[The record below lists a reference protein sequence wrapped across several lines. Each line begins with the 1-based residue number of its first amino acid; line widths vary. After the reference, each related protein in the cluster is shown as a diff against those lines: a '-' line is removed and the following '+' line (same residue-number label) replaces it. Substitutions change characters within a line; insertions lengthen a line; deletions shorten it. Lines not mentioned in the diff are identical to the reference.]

1 MPSPDTV
8 SSRPAAGAATRT
20 IAELPG
26 PRPWPLLGNL
36 PQLDLDRVHQQLERW
51 VDDYGGMYRI
61 RLAGKT
67 IVALGRHDLVSAV
80 LRDRPEGWRRLKKI
94 ELAIREVGGHG
105 VFSAEGEDWKRQ
117 RRIVMGAFDPGHLK
131 RFFPSLVRVT
141 ERLVAQ
147 WQAYASSG
155 ESFDLQTQMMRYS
168 VDVTSGLAFG
178 ADVNTLESPEDPLQ
192 AHLDKV
198 FPMLRRR
205 INMPIPYW
213 HWFKLPIDRAF
224 DGHLAKVH
232 GAVRD
237 FIRAAQARMRADP
250 GLRERPDN
258 LIEAMLAAH
267 DAGGDRLTEE
277 ELLGNVLT
285 VLLAGEDTTANTLCW
300 AIHLLF
306 KHPHEWRALVA
317 EVDAMLGETEV
328 PRRFDDARGFERIE
342 ACVTE
347 AMRLYPV
354 APVIFHQANHDLV
367 LDGLEVPAG
376 TGAVCLMRRAG
387 VDPQLTGDAAAF
399 RPARWDDGADEAGR
413 IVQKAAMPWG
423 AGGRLCPGRYL
434 ALLEMK
440 MVLATLA
447 RNFELVEVGVE
458 GGGEPPERLGFT
470 MFPVGLRMRLAP
482 RKRS

>member
-1 MPSPDTV
+1 M
-8 SSRPAAGAATRT
+8 SSRTLAD
-20 IAELPG
+20 LPG
-26 PRPWPLLGNL
+26 PKPMPLVGNL
-36 PQLDLDRVHQQLERW
+36 HQLDLERVHQQLERW
-51 VDDYGGMYRI
+51 VDQFGPMYRI
-61 RLAGKT
+61 KLAGKT

-80 LRDRPEGWRRLKKI
+80 LRDRPDGWRRLKKI
-94 ELAIREVGGHG
+94 ALAIREVGGHG

-141 ERLVAQ
+141 ERLLVQWRAQ
-147 WQAYASSG
+147 AASG
-155 ESFDLQTQMMRYS
+155 AAFDLQTQMMRYS

-178 ADVNTLESPEDPLQ
+178 ADVNTLETPEDPLQ

-213 HWFKLPIDRAF
+213 HWVKLPIDRAF
-224 DGHLAKVH
+224 DVHLAKVH
-232 GAVRD
+232 EAVRD
-237 FIRAAQARMRADP
+237 FIHAAQGRMRADP
-250 GLRERPDN
+250 GLRERPNN

-267 DAGGDRLTEE
+267 DAGGDKLSEE

-300 AIHLLF
+300 ALHLLH

-317 EVDAMLGETEV
+317 EVDATLADAEL
-328 PRRFDDARGFERIE
+328 PRRFDDARGFDRIE

-354 APVIFHQANHDLV
+354 APVIFHQANHDLE
-367 LDGLEVPAG
+367 LDGLRIPAG

-399 RPARWDDGADEAGR
+399 RPSRWADAPDEVDR
-413 IVQKAAMPWG
+413 LVQKAAMPWG

-447 RNFELVEVGVE
+447 RNFELAEVGIE
-458 GGGEPPERLGFT
+458 GGGEPVERLGFT

-482 RKRS
+482 RERR

>member
-1 MPSPDTV
+1 MPSNA
-8 SSRPAAGAATRT
+8 PAAATRT
-20 IAELPG
+20 LADLPG
-26 PRPWPLLGNL
+26 PKPWPLLGNL
-36 PQLDLDRVHQQLERW
+36 PQLDLDRVHQGLERW
-51 VDDYGGMYRI
+51 VDEFGPMYRI
-61 RLAGKT
+61 KLAGKT

-117 RRIVMGAFDPGHLK
+117 RRLVMGAFDPGHLK
-131 RFFPSLVRVT
+131 RYFASLVRVT
-141 ERLVAQ
+141 ERLLAQ
-147 WQAYASSG
+147 WQALAERG
-155 ESFDLQTQMMRYS
+155 EAFDLQAQMMRYS

-178 ADVNTLESPEDPLQ
+178 ADVNTLEAPENPLQ

-213 HWFKLPIDRAF
+213 HWFKLPVDRAF
-224 DGHLAKVH
+224 DVHLARVH
-232 GAVRD
+232 EAVRD
-237 FIRAAQARMRADP
+237 FIHAAQQRMVADAA
-250 GLRERPDN
+250 LRERPNN

-267 DAGGDRLTEE
+267 DAGGDHLSEE

-300 AIHLLF
+300 AIHLLH
-306 KHPHEWRALVA
+306 KHPAEWDALVD
-317 EVDAMLGETEV
+317 EVDATLGDAAV
-328 PRRFDDARGFERIE
+328 PPSFDVARGFDRIE
-342 ACVTE
+342 ASVTE

-354 APVIFHQANHDLV
+354 APVIFHQANHDQV
-367 LDGLEVPAG
+367 LDGVEIPAG

-387 VDPQLTGDAAAF
+387 VDPQLTGDATAF
-399 RPARWDDGADEAGR
+399 RPDRWDDAGAETDKV
-413 IVQKAAMPWG
+413 VQKAAMPWG

-447 RNFELVEVGVE
+447 RNFELVEVGTE
-458 GGGEPPERLGFT
+458 GGGEPVERLGFT
-470 MFPVGLRMRLAP
+470 MFPVGLRMRLA
-482 RKRS
+482 RRA

>member
-1 MPSPDTV
+1 MASID
-8 SSRPAAGAATRT
+8 SAARVRT
-20 IAELPG
+20 IADLPG

-36 PQLDLDRVHQQLERW
+36 PQLDLDRVHQGLERW
-51 VDDYGGMYRI
+51 VDDYGPMYRI

-80 LRDRPEGWRRLKKI
+80 LRDRPDGWRRLKKI
-94 ELAIREVGGHG
+94 EHAIREVGGHG
-105 VFSAEGEDWKRQ
+105 VFSAEGDDWKRQ
-117 RRIVMGAFDPGHLK
+117 RRLVMGAFDPGHLK
-131 RFFPSLVRVT
+131 RYFASLVRVT
-141 ERLVAQ
+141 ERLLAQ
-147 WQAYASSG
+147 WRVLAERG
-155 ESFDLQTQMMRYS
+155 EAFDLQAQMMRYS

-213 HWFKLPIDRAF
+213 HWFKLPVDRAF
-224 DGHLAKVH
+224 DVHLARVH
-232 GAVRD
+232 DAVRG
-237 FIRAAQARMRADP
+237 FIRAAQQRMRADA
-250 GLRERPDN
+250 GLRERPEN

-267 DAGGDRLTEE
+267 DAGGDRLSEE

-300 AIHLLF
+300 AIHLLHR
-306 KHPHEWRALVA
+306 HPDEWRALVA
-317 EVDAMLGETEV
+317 EVDAALGTTEM
-328 PRRFDDARGFERIE
+328 PRRFDDARGFDRVE

-354 APVIFHQANHDLV
+354 APVIFHQANRDLV
-367 LDGLEVPAG
+367 LGGVQIPAG

-387 VDPQLTGDAAAF
+387 VDPQLTGDAASF
-399 RPARWDDGADEAGR
+399 RPGRWAAATADADKA
-413 IVQKAAMPWG
+413 VQKAAMPWG

-440 MVLATLA
+440 MALATLA
-447 RNFELVEVGVE
+447 RNFELAEVGVE
-458 GGGEPPERLGFT
+458 GGGAPVERLGFT
-470 MFPVGLRMRLAP
+470 MFPVGLRMRLTRRQGLP
-482 RKRS
+482 

>member
-1 MPSPDTV
+1 MPSNA
-8 SSRPAAGAATRT
+8 PAAATRT
-20 IAELPG
+20 LADLPG
-26 PRPWPLLGNL
+26 PKPWPLLGNL
-36 PQLDLDRVHQQLERW
+36 PQLDLDRVHQGLERW
-51 VDDYGGMYRI
+51 VDEFGPMYRI
-61 RLAGKT
+61 KLAGKT

-117 RRIVMGAFDPGHLK
+117 RRLVMGAFDPGHLK
-131 RFFPSLVRVT
+131 RYFASLVRVT
-141 ERLVAQ
+141 ERLLAQ
-147 WQAYASSG
+147 WQALAERG
-155 ESFDLQTQMMRYS
+155 EAFDLQAQMMRYS

-178 ADVNTLESPEDPLQ
+178 ADVNTLEAPENPLQ

-213 HWFKLPIDRAF
+213 HWFKLPVDRAF
-224 DGHLAKVH
+224 DVHLARVH
-232 GAVRD
+232 EAVRD
-237 FIRAAQARMRADP
+237 FIHAAQQRMVADAA
-250 GLRERPDN
+250 LRERPNN

-267 DAGGDRLTEE
+267 DAGGDHLSEE

-300 AIHLLF
+300 AIHLLH
-306 KHPHEWRALVA
+306 KHPAEWDALVD
-317 EVDAMLGETEV
+317 EVDATLGDAAV
-328 PRRFDDARGFERIE
+328 PPSFDAARGFDRIE

-354 APVIFHQANHDLV
+354 APVIFHQANHDQV
-367 LDGLEVPAG
+367 LDGVEIPAG

-387 VDPQLTGDAAAF
+387 VDPQLTGDATAF
-399 RPARWDDGADEAGR
+399 RPDRWDDAGAETDKV
-413 IVQKAAMPWG
+413 VQKAAMPWG

-447 RNFELVEVGVE
+447 RNFELVEVGTE
-458 GGGEPPERLGFT
+458 GGGEPVERLGFT
-470 MFPVGLRMRLAP
+470 MFPVGLRMRLVRRA
-482 RKRS
+482 

>member
-1 MPSPDTV
+1 MPSTE
-8 SSRPAAGAATRT
+8 SAAAATRT
-20 IAELPG
+20 LADLPG
-26 PRPWPLLGNL
+26 PKPWPLLGNL
-36 PQLDLDRVHQQLERW
+36 PQLDLDRVHQGLERW
-51 VDDYGGMYRI
+51 VDEFGPMYRI

-94 ELAIREVGGHG
+94 EHAIREVGGHG

-117 RRIVMGAFDPGHLK
+117 RRLVMGAFDPGHLK
-131 RFFPSLVRVT
+131 RYFASLVRVT
-141 ERLVAQ
+141 ERLLAQ
-147 WQAYASSG
+147 WRLSAERG
-155 ESFDLQTQMMRYS
+155 EAFDLQAQMMRYS

-178 ADVNTLESPEDPLQ
+178 ADVNTLEAPEDPLQ

-224 DGHLAKVH
+224 DGHLARVH
-232 GAVRD
+232 EAVRG
-237 FIRAAQARMRADP
+237 FIHAAQERVRIDP
-250 GLRERPDN
+250 SLRERPNN

-267 DAGGDRLTEE
+267 DAGGDRLSEE

-300 AIHLLF
+300 AIHLLH
-306 KHPHEWRALVA
+306 KHPQEWHTLVA
-317 EVDAMLGETEV
+317 EVDKVLGDTEL
-328 PRRFDDARGFERIE
+328 PRQFDAARGFDRIE

-354 APVIFHQANHDLV
+354 APVIFHQANRDLV
-367 LDGLEVPAG
+367 LGGLEIPAG

-387 VDPQLTGDAAAF
+387 VDLQLTGDAAAF
-399 RPARWDDGADEAGR
+399 RPARWGDDADEAGR

-458 GGGEPPERLGFT
+458 GGGAPVERLGFT
-470 MFPVGLRMRLAP
+470 MFPVGLRMRLKP
-482 RKRS
+482 RRAA

>member
-1 MPSPDTV
+1 MPSTET
-8 SSRPAAGAATRT
+8 AAAVARRT
-20 IAELPG
+20 LADLPG

-36 PQLDLDRVHQQLERW
+36 PQLDLARVHQGLERW
-51 VDDYGGMYRI
+51 VDEYGPMYRI
-61 RLAGKT
+61 TLAGKT

-80 LRDRPEGWRRLKKI
+80 LRDRPDGWRRLKKI
-94 ELAIREVGGHG
+94 ALAIREVGGHG

-141 ERLVAQ
+141 ERLAAQ
-147 WQAYASSG
+147 WHESAKTG
-155 ESFDLQTQMMRYS
+155 EPFDLQAQMMRYS

-178 ADVNTLESPEDPLQ
+178 ADVNTLEAPEDPLQ

-224 DGHLAKVH
+224 DVHLAQVH
-232 GAVRD
+232 EAVRG
-237 FIRAAQARMRADP
+237 FIRAAKERMQADP
-250 GLRERPDN
+250 GLREHPNN

-267 DAGGDRLTEE
+267 DAGGDKLTEE

-300 AIHLLF
+300 VIHLLF

-317 EVDAMLGETEV
+317 EVDGVLGVAGESEV

-367 LDGLEVPAG
+367 LDGLAIPAG

-387 VDPQLTGDAAAF
+387 VDPQLTGDAAEF
-399 RPARWDDGADEAGR
+399 RPGRWLDGADEAGR

-458 GGGEPPERLGFT
+458 GGGEPEERLGFT

-482 RKRS
+482 RKRA

>member
-1 MPSPDTV
+1 MSSPA
-8 SSRPAAGAATRT
+8 PAAAATRT
-20 IAELPG
+20 LADLPG
-26 PRPWPLLGNL
+26 PKPWPLLGNL
-36 PQLDLDRVHQQLERW
+36 PQLDLDRVHQGLERW
-51 VDDYGGMYRI
+51 VDEFGPMYRI
-61 RLAGKT
+61 KLAGKT
-67 IVALGRHDLVSAV
+67 IVALGRHELVSAV
-80 LRDRPEGWRRLKKI
+80 LRDRPDGWRRLKKI

-117 RRIVMGAFDPGHLK
+117 RRLVMGAFDPGHLK
-131 RFFPSLVRVT
+131 RYFASLVRVT
-141 ERLVAQ
+141 ERLLAQ
-147 WQAYASSG
+147 WRVSAERG
-155 ESFDLQTQMMRYS
+155 EAFDLQAQMMRYS

-178 ADVNTLESPEDPLQ
+178 ADVNTLEAPENPLQ

-213 HWFKLPIDRAF
+213 HWFKLPVDRAF
-224 DGHLAKVH
+224 DGHLARVH
-232 GAVRD
+232 EAVRD
-237 FIRAAQARMRADP
+237 FIRAAQQRIAADP
-250 GLRERPDN
+250 ALRERPNN

-267 DAGGDRLTEE
+267 DAGGDHLSEE

-300 AIHLLF
+300 AIHLLH
-306 KHPHEWRALVA
+306 KHPAEWDALVA
-317 EVDAMLGETEV
+317 EVDATLGGAAVPPSFET
-328 PRRFDDARGFERIE
+328 ARGFDRIE
-342 ACVTE
+342 ASVTE

-367 LDGLEVPAG
+367 LDGLQIPAG

-387 VDPQLTGDAAAF
+387 VDPQITGDAAAF
-399 RPARWDDGADEAGR
+399 RPGRWADAGAEADR
-413 IVQKAAMPWG
+413 VVQKAAMPWG

-447 RNFELVEVGVE
+447 RNFELAEVGTE
-458 GGGEPPERLGFT
+458 GGGEPVERLGFT
-470 MFPVGLRMRLAP
+470 MFPVGLRMRLKA
-482 RKRS
+482 R

>member
-1 MPSPDTV
+1 MPSTE
-8 SSRPAAGAATRT
+8 PAAAATRT
-20 IAELPG
+20 LADLPG
-26 PRPWPLLGNL
+26 PKPWPLLGNL
-36 PQLDLDRVHQQLERW
+36 PQLDLDRVHQGLERW
-51 VDDYGGMYRI
+51 VDEFGPMYRI

-67 IVALGRHDLVSAV
+67 IVALGRHDLVAAV
-80 LRDRPEGWRRLKKI
+80 LRDRPDGWRRLKKI

-117 RRIVMGAFDPGHLK
+117 RRLVMGAFDPGHLK
-131 RFFPSLVRVT
+131 RYFASLVRVT
-141 ERLVAQ
+141 ERLLAQ
-147 WQAYASSG
+147 WRVLAGRG
-155 ESFDLQTQMMRYS
+155 EAFDLQSQMMRYS

-178 ADVNTLESPEDPLQ
+178 ADVNTLEAPENPLQ

-213 HWFKLPIDRAF
+213 HWFKLPVDRAF
-224 DGHLAKVH
+224 DGHLARVH
-232 GAVRD
+232 AAVRE
-237 FIRAAQARMRADP
+237 FIHAAQQRMRADP
-250 GLRERPDN
+250 GLHERPNN

-267 DAGGDRLTEE
+267 GAGGDHLSEE

-300 AIHLLF
+300 AIHLLHR
-306 KHPHEWRALVA
+306 HPHEWQSLVG
-317 EVDAMLGETEV
+317 EVDATLGDATVPPSFET
-328 PRRFDDARGFERIE
+328 ARGFDRIE
-342 ACVTE
+342 AAVTE

-354 APVIFHQANHDLV
+354 APVIFHQANHDQV
-367 LDGLEVPAG
+367 LDGVQIPAG

-399 RPARWDDGADEAGR
+399 RPGRWSDTGTEADKL
-413 IVQKAAMPWG
+413 VQKAAMPWG

-447 RNFELVEVGVE
+447 RNFELAEVGTDV
-458 GGGEPPERLGFT
+458 GDEPVERLGFT
-470 MFPVGLRMRLAP
+470 MFPVGLRMRLVP
-482 RKRS
+482 R

>member
-1 MPSPDTV
+1 MDEPGTH
-8 SSRPAAGAATRT
+8 GATRRT
-20 IAELPG
+20 LADLPG
-26 PRPWPLLGNL
+26 PKPWPLVGNL
-36 PQLDLDRVHQQLERW
+36 HQLDLERVHQGLERW
-51 VDDYGGMYRI
+51 VDDYGPMYRI
-61 RLAGKT
+61 KLAGKT

-117 RRIVMGAFDPGHLK
+117 RRLVMGAFDPGHLK
-131 RFFPSLVRVT
+131 RYFASLVRVT
-141 ERLVAQ
+141 ERLLAA
-147 WQAYASSG
+147 WRASAERG
-155 ESFDLQTQMMRYS
+155 EAFDLQAQMMRYS

-178 ADVNTLESPEDPLQ
+178 ADVNTLETEDALQ

-213 HWFKLPIDRAF
+213 HWFKLPIDREF
-224 DGHLAKVH
+224 DGHLERVH
-232 GAVRD
+232 AAVRD
-237 FIRAAQARMRADP
+237 FIAAARRRMDADP
-250 GLRERPDN
+250 ALRERPNN

-267 DAGGDRLTEE
+267 DTGGDHLSEE

-300 AIHLLF
+300 TLHLLF
-306 KHPHEWRALVA
+306 KHPDEWRALVA
-317 EVDAMLGETEV
+317 EVDARLGADAL
-328 PRRFDDARGFERIE
+328 PRDFDVARGFDCIE

-354 APVIFHQANHDLV
+354 APVIFHQANHDCV
-367 LDGLEVPAG
+367 IDGIEIPAG

-387 VDPQLTGDAAAF
+387 VDSQVCGDAAAF
-399 RPARWDDGADEAGR
+399 RPGRWNGSDDAADKR
-413 IVQKAAMPWG
+413 VQKAAMPWG

-447 RNFELVEVGVE
+447 RNFELAEVGCD
-458 GGGEPPERLGFT
+458 GGGEPVERLGFT

-482 RKRS
+482 RR

>member
-1 MPSPDTV
+1 M
-8 SSRPAAGAATRT
+8 SSRTLAD
-20 IAELPG
+20 LPG
-26 PRPWPLLGNL
+26 PKPRPLVGNL
-36 PQLDLDRVHQQLERW
+36 LQLDFERVHQQLERW
-51 VDDYGGMYRI
+51 VDEFGPMYRI
-61 RLAGKT
+61 KLAGKT

-80 LRDRPEGWRRLKKI
+80 LRDRPDGWRRLKKI
-94 ELAIREVGGHG
+94 ALAIREVGGHG

-141 ERLVAQ
+141 ERLLAQ
-147 WQAYASSG
+147 WRAQAARG
-155 ESFDLQTQMMRYS
+155 EAFDLQTQMMRYS

-178 ADVNTLESPEDPLQ
+178 ADVNTLETPEDPLQ

-232 GAVRD
+232 EAVRD
-237 FIRAAQARMRADP
+237 FIHAAQERMRADP
-250 GLRERPDN
+250 GLRERPNN

-267 DAGGDRLTEE
+267 DAGGDKLSEE

-300 AIHLLF
+300 TIHLLH
-306 KHPHEWRALVA
+306 KHPHEWRALVTEA
-317 EVDAMLGETEV
+317 DAMLADAEL
-328 PRRFDDARGFERIE
+328 PRRFDDARGFDHIE

-354 APVIFHQANHDLV
+354 APVIFHQANHDVV
-367 LDGLEVPAG
+367 LDGLQVPAG

-399 RPARWDDGADEAGR
+399 RPARWADAPDEADR
-413 IVQKAAMPWG
+413 LVQKAAMPWG

-447 RNFELVEVGVE
+447 RNFELAEVGVE
-458 GGGEPPERLGFT
+458 GGGEPVERLGFT
-470 MFPVGLRMRLAP
+470 MFPVGLRMRLVP
-482 RKRS
+482 RR

>member
-1 MPSPDTV
+1 MSQDTASARV
-8 SSRPAAGAATRT
+8 RRT
-20 IAELPG
+20 LDDLPG

-36 PQLDLDRVHQQLERW
+36 PQLDLDRVHQGLERW
-51 VDDYGGMYRI
+51 VDEYGPMYRI

-105 VFSAEGEDWKRQ
+105 VFSAEGEDWRRQ
-117 RRIVMGAFDPGHLK
+117 RRLVMGAFDPGHLK
-131 RFFPSLVRVT
+131 RYFASLVRVT
-141 ERLVAQ
+141 ERLLGRWRDDAQRGVAI
-147 WQAYASSG
+147 
-155 ESFDLQTQMMRYS
+155 DLQAQMMRYS

-178 ADVNTLESPEDPLQ
+178 ADVNTLETEDALQ

-205 INMPIPYW
+205 INMPIRYW
-213 HWFKLPIDRAF
+213 HWVKLPVDRAF
-224 DGHLAKVH
+224 DRHLAHVH
-232 GAVRD
+232 QAVRD
-237 FIRAAQARMRADP
+237 LIHAARERMRADP
-250 GLRERPDN
+250 ALRERPNN

-267 DAGGDRLTEE
+267 DAGGDHLSEE

-285 VLLAGEDTTANTLCW
+285 VLLAGEDTTANTLSW
-300 AIHLLF
+300 AIHLLHT
-306 KHPHEWRALVA
+306 HPAEWCAVVD
-317 EVDAMLGETEV
+317 EVDAALGGDTL
-328 PRRFDDARGFERIE
+328 PRSFDVARGFDRIE
-342 ACVTE
+342 AAVTE

-354 APVIFHQANHDLV
+354 APVIFHQANHDCV
-367 LDGLEVPAG
+367 IDGVQIPAG

-387 VDPQLTGDAAAF
+387 VDPGLTGDATAF
-399 RPARWDDGADEAGR
+399 RPGRWDDQAPDEADR
-413 IVQKAAMPWG
+413 RVQKAAMPWG

-447 RNFELVEVGVE
+447 RNFELLEVGCE
-458 GGGEPPERLGFT
+458 GGAAPAERLGFT

-482 RKRS
+482 RR

>member
-1 MPSPDTV
+1 MDET
-8 SSRPAAGAATRT
+8 GTGGATRRT
-20 IAELPG
+20 LADLPG
-26 PRPWPLLGNL
+26 PKPWPLVGNL
-36 PQLDLDRVHQQLERW
+36 HQLDLERVHQGLERW
-51 VDDYGGMYRI
+51 VDAYGPMYRI
-61 RLAGKT
+61 KLAGKT

-117 RRIVMGAFDPGHLK
+117 RRLVMGAFDPGHLK
-131 RFFPSLVRVT
+131 RYFASLVRVT
-141 ERLVAQ
+141 ERLLAA
-147 WQAYASSG
+147 WRASAERG
-155 ESFDLQTQMMRYS
+155 EAIDLQAQMMRYS

-178 ADVNTLESPEDPLQ
+178 ADVNTLETEDALQ

-213 HWFKLPIDRAF
+213 HWFKLPIDREF
-224 DGHLAKVH
+224 DVHLERVH
-232 GAVRD
+232 AAVRD
-237 FIRAAQARMRADP
+237 FIAAARGRMDADP
-250 GLRERPDN
+250 ALRERPNN

-267 DAGGDRLTEE
+267 DAGGDHLSEE

-300 AIHLLF
+300 TLHLLF
-306 KHPHEWRALVA
+306 KHPHEWRELVA
-317 EVDAMLGETEV
+317 EVDARLGADAL
-328 PRRFDDARGFERIE
+328 PRDFDIARGFDRIE

-354 APVIFHQANHDLV
+354 APVIFHQANHDCV
-367 LDGLEVPAG
+367 IDGIEIPAG

-387 VDPQLTGDAAAF
+387 VDAQLCGDAAAF
-399 RPARWDDGADEAGR
+399 RPGRWNGSDDAADKR
-413 IVQKAAMPWG
+413 VQKAAMPWG

-447 RNFELVEVGVE
+447 RNFELEEVGCE
-458 GGGEPPERLGFT
+458 GGGEPVERLGFT

-482 RKRS
+482 RR